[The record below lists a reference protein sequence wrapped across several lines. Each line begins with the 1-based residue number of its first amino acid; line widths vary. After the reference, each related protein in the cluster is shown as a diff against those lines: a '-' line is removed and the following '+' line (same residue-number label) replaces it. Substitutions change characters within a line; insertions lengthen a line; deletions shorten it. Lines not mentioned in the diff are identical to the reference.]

1 LVAQFG
7 KELLLVEESVLIE
20 VCLLDE
26 LEDVVIA
33 DIDVEVL
40 VEDGLDFVDAH
51 HSLLLPVEQRE
62 HVQRLLLPPP
72 TEEPL
77 LRDQLHHFRQRKRLL
92 LLVGVADLVLDLL
105 TVHLRVGE
113 VPQNAAQV
121 LPGDVARV
129 ARVVEGEGVLDL
141 VFLSGSSSTISSE
154 SLLLRL
160 LDFEPFG
167 LLTFFFM
174 PFISYKNIY

>member
-1 LVAQFG
+1 
-7 KELLLVEESVLIE
+7 
-20 VCLLDE
+20 
-26 LEDVVIA
+26 
-33 DIDVEVL
+33 
-40 VEDGLDFVDAH
+40 
-51 HSLLLPVEQRE
+51 
-62 HVQRLLLPPP
+62 
-72 TEEPL
+72 
-77 LRDQLHHFRQRKRLL
+77 
-92 LLVGVADLVLDLL
+92 VGVADLVLDLL